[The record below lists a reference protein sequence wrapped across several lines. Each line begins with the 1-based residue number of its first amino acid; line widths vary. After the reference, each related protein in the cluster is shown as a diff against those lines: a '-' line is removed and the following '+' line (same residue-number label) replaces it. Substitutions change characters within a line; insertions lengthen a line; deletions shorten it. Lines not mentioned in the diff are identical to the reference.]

1 MYSRRLRMFRL
12 RRRSPDSPEA
22 WDLHRLRQRRCLDSP
37 KVQDSPNLRY
47 RRRCPDSS
55 GAQDLRRFRQ
65 RRRPDSLRGHPNRF
79 RNCQFL
85 LLRFS
90 SACLLFL

>member
-22 WDLHRLRQRRCLDSP
+22 WDLHRLRQRRCPDSP
-37 KVQDSPNLRY
+37 KVQDSLHLRY
-47 RRRCPDSS
+47 RRCPDSS
-55 GAQDLRRFRQ
+55 GAQDLHRFRQ
-65 RRRPDSLRGHPNRF
+65 RCRPDSLRGYSCRF

>member
-22 WDLHRLRQRRCLDSP
+22 WDLHRLRQRRCPDSP
-37 KVQDSPNLRY
+37 KVQDSPHLQY
-47 RRRCPDSS
+47 RRCPDSS
-55 GAQDLRRFRQ
+55 GAQDSHRFRQ
-65 RRRPDSLRGHPNRF
+65 RRRPDSLRGRPNRL

>member
-22 WDLHRLRQRRCLDSP
+22 WDLHRFRRRRCLDSP
-37 KVQDSPNLRY
+37 KVQDSPHLRY

-55 GAQDLRRFRQ
+55 GAQDLHRFRQ
-65 RRRPDSLRGHPNRF
+65 RRRPNSLQGHPYRL